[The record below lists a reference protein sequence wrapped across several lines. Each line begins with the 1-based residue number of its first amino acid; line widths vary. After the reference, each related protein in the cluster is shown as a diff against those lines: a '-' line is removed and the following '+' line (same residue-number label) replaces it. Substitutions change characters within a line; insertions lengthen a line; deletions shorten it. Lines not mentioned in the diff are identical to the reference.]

1 MDIIEW
7 IYFAFA
13 WDFSPDKK
21 VELVH
26 NAANFIRDDLDYWSQ
41 KTIPEVFDQVNR
53 DWRLVEN

>member
-1 MDIIEW
+1 MDITEW
-7 IYFAFA
+7 IDFAFA
-13 WDFSPDKK
+13 YLEDWDFSPDKK

-41 KTIPEVFDQVNR
+41 KTIPENR